1 MLIASITVLA
11 MVIAFVVYLTADILW
26 LLPVVFA
33 LSWLV
38 LTALA
43 FAFLWYIAQQVD
55 KDAVQEHDDP
65 FYREM
70 VKLYVPALVWLVKM
84 KVHTRGL
91 EKTPKS
97 GRFMLVCNHLFMAD
111 PGVILA
117 HFPNSQLAFISMQ
130 ENRDMPII
138 GSMMHKIMCQTLDRD
153 NDRQALKV
161 ILKCID
167 LLKQDEVSIG
177 VFPEGYTAKDG
188 KLHPFR
194 SGVFKIAQK
203 ANVPIVVCTIQGTR
217 PVFHNL
223 KKLKTT
229 HVQLHLVDVIPA
241 ENLKGRTAVDIANQV
256 YDMMLSDLGEEFR
269 YIEPET
275 EQNT

>member
-1 MLIASITVLA
+1 M
-11 MVIAFVVYLTADILW
+11 FV
-26 LLPVVFA
+26 
-33 LSWLV
+33 
-38 LTALA
+38 
-43 FAFLWYIAQQVD
+43 
-55 KDAVQEHDDP
+55 
-65 FYREM
+65 
-70 VKLYVPALVWLVKM
+70 
-84 KVHTRGL
+84 
-91 EKTPKS
+91 
-97 GRFMLVCNHLFMAD
+97 
-111 PGVILA
+111 
-117 HFPNSQLAFISMQ
+117 
-130 ENRDMPII
+130 I

-167 LLKQDEVSIG
+167 LIKKDEVSIG

-203 ANVPIVVCTIQGTR
+203 AGVPIVVCTIQGTR

-223 KKLKTT
+223 KKFKTT

-241 ENLKGRTAVDIANQV
+241 EELKGRTAVDIANQV
-256 YDMMLSDLGEEFR
+256 YEMMLADLGEDFR

>member
-11 MVIAFVVYLTADILW
+11 MAIAFVVYLTADILW
-26 LLPVVFA
+26 LLPAVFV

-38 LTALA
+38 LVALA
-43 FAFLWYIAQQVD
+43 FAFLWYFAQRVD
-55 KDAVQEHDDP
+55 KDQVQEHDDP
-65 FYREM
+65 FYRHL
-70 VKLYVPALVWLVKM
+70 VKLYVPALIWLVKM

-97 GRFMLVCNHLFMAD
+97 GRFMLVCNHLFLAD

-117 HFPNSQLAFISMQ
+117 HFPNSQLAFISKQ
-130 ENRDMPII
+130 ENRDMFII

-217 PVFHNL
+217 ETFKNL
-223 KKLKTT
+223 AKFKTT

-241 ENLKGRTAVDIANQV
+241 EELKGRTAVDIANQV
-256 YDMMLSDLGEEFR
+256 YEMMLSDLGEEFR
-269 YIEPET
+269 YIE
-275 EQNT
+275 QNT

>member
-11 MVIAFVVYLTADILW
+11 MVIAFVVYLTAHILW
-26 LLPVVFA
+26 LLPVVFVG
-33 LSWLV
+33 SWLV

-65 FYREM
+65 FYRHM
-70 VKLYVPALVWLVKM
+70 VKLYVPSLIWLVRM

-91 EKTPKS
+91 EKTPNS
-97 GRFMLVCNHLFMAD
+97 GRFMLVCNHLFLAD

-117 HFPNSQLAFISMQ
+117 HFPDSQLAFISKQ
-130 ENRDMPII
+130 ENRDMFVI

-203 ANVPIVVCTIQGTR
+203 AGVPIVVCTIQGTR
-217 PVFHNL
+217 ETFKNL

-241 ENLKGRTAVDIANQV
+241 EELKGRTAVDIANQV
-256 YDMMLSDLGEEFR
+256 YEMMLADLGEEFR

>member
-11 MVIAFVVYLTADILW
+11 MVIAFVVYLTAHILW
-26 LLPVVFA
+26 LLPVVFVG
-33 LSWLV
+33 SWLV

-43 FAFLWYIAQQVD
+43 FAFLWYIARQVD

-65 FYREM
+65 FYRHM
-70 VKLYVPALVWLVKM
+70 VKLYVPALIWLVRM

-97 GRFMLVCNHLFMAD
+97 GRFMMVCNHLFLAD

-117 HFPNSQLAFISMQ
+117 HFPDSQLAFISKQ
-130 ENRDMPII
+130 ENRDMFVI

-203 ANVPIVVCTIQGTR
+203 AGVPIVVCTIQGTR
-217 PVFHNL
+217 ETFKNL

-241 ENLKGRTAVDIANQV
+241 EELKGRTAVDIANQV
-256 YDMMLSDLGEEFR
+256 YEMMLADLGEEFR